1 MNFQSYLAAL
11 CGAGLV
17 QGSQLALVR
26 EETDRHTTQVL
37 NKRERERER
46 ERESERERE
55 REREMV
61 FLVCSLQVVLDGVFQ
76 RLNVGASNHLR
87 RWRECKRERESK
99 SHVRGQRTSFLVI
112 GFKLFIQRER
122 ERERE
127 REIHTDT
134 DTDTHTRQRT
144 ASLPL
149 SFAHLEQPRAFSV
162 RLPRMCSLT
171 IECVPL
177 L

>member
-1 MNFQSYLAAL
+1 MKRQTDTQHKCSTSGNA
-11 CGAGLV
+11 
-17 QGSQLALVR
+17 R
-26 EETDRHTTQVL
+26 E
-37 NKRERERER
+37 KERERA
-46 ERESERERE
+46 RESERERE

-99 SHVRGQRTSFLVI
+99 SHVRGQRTSLLVI

-127 REIHTDT
+127 RERYTQT
-134 DTDTHTRQRT
+134 QTQTHTHVKGPPHSPSPLPISSNHEHSPS
-144 ASLPL
+144 ASL
-149 SFAHLEQPRAFSV
+149 
-162 RLPRMCSLT
+162 
-171 IECVPL
+171 ECVPL